1 MRILIGV
8 ADFLFRQSIYVYICE
23 AKYYFEIIMKDTKPK
38 KCWEGWKKMG
48 THMGVT
54 GHQANTCVPIN
65 SSGISKSKTTN
76 KKK

>member
-1 MRILIGV
+1 
-8 ADFLFRQSIYVYICE
+8 
-23 AKYYFEIIMKDTKPK
+23 MKDTKPK